1 MHSFALQMM
10 FKVGKQWDLTL
21 ATGIEE
27 RCLRSH
33 DVTVRDRSGDTTN
46 NFFIT
51 TVDTTV
57 DNYFTAIQ

>member
-33 DVTVRDRSGDTTN
+33 DVTVQDRQHFALETQQI
-46 NFFIT
+46 FFYI
-51 TVDTTV
+51 TTV
-57 DNYFTAIQ
+57 DNYFATIK